1 MIDQDKMRALAL
13 KVGGVE
19 WYEAG
24 DSVCLPDGDTI
35 ACCQSSIGH
44 MPEPIHYDDMVEYL
58 VSVSPAKILKLIDT
72 LETAEREREKLRA
85 ELEAAAA
92 DKRDQFAR
100 LLTIIEKDSE
110 WADARAVDWTRGVLM
125 ATLKVA
131 LAQRQGEGS

>member
-1 MIDQDKMRALAL
+1 MIDTDKMRALANHL
-13 KVGGVE
+13 REFDVRH
-19 WYEAG
+19 
-24 DSVCLPDGDTI
+24 CLIQNTTDYRAAAD
-35 ACCQSSIGH
+35 A
-44 MPEPIHYDDMVEYL
+44 
-58 VSVSPAKILKLIDT
+58 ID
-72 LETAEREREKLRA
+72 LLLAEV
-85 ELEAAAA
+85 EAAAA